1 MPRYRVI
8 IHRKASKLLAGLK
21 EEKLKNRIIAAIEKL
36 VDYPLA
42 LRELDVEK
50 LEGIERTYRIRID
63 DYRVIFHV
71 DKKEKTL
78 RDSHRK
84 KRINLSII
92 TNT

>member
-50 LEGIERTYRIRID
+50 LEGIERTYRIRIGN
-63 DYRVIFHV
+63 YRVIFYV

-78 RDSHRK
+78 YVTHIGRRE
-84 KRINLSII
+84 SIYQ
-92 TNT
+92 

>member
-50 LEGIERTYRIRID
+50 LEGVERTYRIRIG
-63 DYRVIFHV
+63 DYRIIFHV

-78 RDSHRK
+78 YITHIGRRE
-84 KRINLSII
+84 SIYQ
-92 TNT
+92 